1 MKHGIGVACAR
12 CTSALWLLTSI
23 KYFAFIKTFCRDNLV
38 SYSWHTFGR
47 WLADICANSS
57 FIATI
62 HYYVYVQL
70 PLLPNLQ
77 GVSEKSRPLK
87 PFGIFSLQ
95 LGLFAW
101 NFTQLLAIHN
111 PHTDFSKFIL
121 IFNQMALILPWVP
134 NVFAVS
140 SFEYWMQTFREQGLG
155 EKAIISSY
163 TLTKGESWALLR
175 KSAVESIK
183 LAQPFCVNQ
192 AVGLVDLPQRLHAQF
207 VVVTQW

>member
-1 MKHGIGVACAR
+1 
-12 CTSALWLLTSI
+12 
-23 KYFAFIKTFCRDNLV
+23 
-38 SYSWHTFGR
+38 
-47 WLADICANSS
+47 
-57 FIATI
+57 
-62 HYYVYVQL
+62 L